1 MAGRRRGRDAALAL
15 ADRLTSEAE
24 GNARLRQSMDARAVA
39 TALNALSKWP
49 DKEEARKAALRLA
62 ERVSSEPQLCQSMDA
77 QAVTNALNA
86 LSKWPDEAEARA
98 AALVLADR
106 LTSEAEG
113 MRGCASRW
121 TRRPWPAPST
131 HCPDGR
137 KKAACM
143 KRRGVWRH
151 AWARLRS
158 SGARSNSARPGRLPT
173 RWRGSAGTKTG
184 TPFSHAMY

>member
-1 MAGRRRGRDAALAL
+1 MPVDGGAGRGH
-15 ADRLTSEAE
+15 
-24 GNARLRQSMDARAVA
+24 
-39 TALNALSKWP
+39 ALNALSKWP
-49 DKEEARKAALRLA
+49 DEDEARDAALRLA

-77 QAVTNALNA
+77 QAVANALNA
-86 LSKWPDEAEARA
+86 LSKWPDAAEARA

-113 MRGCASRW
+113 DARLRQSMA
-121 TRRPWPAPST
+121 RRPWPAPST

-151 AWARLRS
+151 AWA
-158 SGARSNSARPGRLPT
+158 GSARVEHVRIQTARPARLPT